1 MKRTVVG
8 LVTAVVAVLGL
19 AACGGGNGGSPL
31 SSGSGSGSGS
41 SGSGGNPTVTIGSGN
56 FAESELL
63 AQIYAGALRAKG
75 VTVKEHLDIGSREV
89 YFPALKDGSIDLI
102 PEYTGTLL
110 QYLNKSATQVSPPDV
125 YAALKQTLP
134 SGLTVLNMAAAQ
146 DSDAIVVTKQT
157 ADRYHAASIADLAS
171 HCGQL
176 TFGGPPEIQTRPDGL
191 PGFKK
196 HYNCVFGSFK
206 ALDAGGPLTVAALKN
221 GNVQAADIFT
231 TDPSIPDNGWVVLA
245 DPKNNFAAQNVV
257 PVLTAGKATTTVKNA
272 LNAVQA
278 KLDTTTL
285 AKLDAQ
291 LAGPTHPDA
300 STVAGN
306 WLKSVGL
313 G

>member
-1 MKRTVVG
+1 M
-8 LVTAVVAVLGL
+8 TATVAVLGL
-19 AACGGGNGGSPL
+19 AACGGSGGSPL
-31 SSGSGSGSGS
+31 SSGSGSSPS
-41 SGSGGNPTVTIGSGN
+41 NSGGGKTTITVGSGN
-56 FAESELL
+56 FAESQLL
-63 AQIYAGALRAKG
+63 AEIYAGALRAKG
-75 VTVKEHLDIGSREV
+75 VTVKEHQNIGSREV
-89 YFPALKDGSIDLI
+89 YFPALKDGSINLI

-110 QYLNKSATQVSPPDV
+110 QYLNKNATQVSSPDV
-125 YAALKQTLP
+125 YTALKQQLP
-134 SGLTVLNMAAAQ
+134 AGLTVLNMAAAE

-157 ADRYHAASIADLAS
+157 ADRYHAKSIADLAP

-176 TFGGPPEIQTRPDGL
+176 TFGGPSEIQTRPDGL

-196 HYNCVFGSFK
+196 NYNCVFGSFK
-206 ALDAGGPLTVAALKN
+206 PLDAGGPLSVAALKN
-221 GNVQAADIFT
+221 GDVQAADIFT
-231 TDPSIPDNGWVVLA
+231 TDPSIQANGWIVLA

-257 PVLTAGKATTTVKNA
+257 PVLAASKATPTVRDA

-291 LAGPTHPDA
+291 LGGPSHPDA
-300 STVAGN
+300 TTVAGN

>member
-8 LVTAVVAVLGL
+8 LVTATVAVLGL
-19 AACGGGNGGSPL
+19 AACGGSGGGTPL
-31 SSGSGSGSGS
+31 SSGSGSS
-41 SGSGGNPTVTIGSGN
+41 SSGGNNTTVTVGSGN
-56 FAESELL
+56 FSESELL
-63 AQIYAGALRAKG
+63 AEIYAGALRAKG
-75 VTVKEHLDIGSREV
+75 VTVKEHTDIGSREV
-89 YFPALKDGSIDLI
+89 YFPALKDGSINLI

-110 QYLNKSATQVSPPDV
+110 QYLNKNATQVSPSDV
-125 YAALKQTLP
+125 YTALKQTLP
-134 SGLTVLNMAAAQ
+134 AGLTVLNMAAAQ

-157 ADRYHAASIADLAS
+157 ADKYHAKSIADLAP

-196 HYNCVFGSFK
+196 NYNCVFGSFK
-206 ALDAGGPLTVAALKN
+206 PLDAGGPLTIGALKN

-231 TDPSIPDNGWVVLA
+231 TDSSIPANGWVVLA

-257 PVLTAGKATTTVKNA
+257 PVLASDKATPTVKDA

-278 KLDTTTL
+278 KLDTATL
-285 AKLDAQ
+285 AKLDAE
-291 LAGPTHPDA
+291 LAGPSHPDA

>member
-19 AACGGGNGGSPL
+19 SACGGSSNPL
-31 SSGSGSGSGS
+31 STGSASGTNS
-41 SGSGGNPTVTIGSGN
+41 SPSTITVGSGN
-56 FAESELL
+56 FSESQLL
-63 AQIYAGALRAKG
+63 AAIYAGALRAKG
-75 VTVKEHLDIGSREV
+75 VNVKQHDDIGSREV

-110 QYLNKSATQVSPPDV
+110 QYLNPKATQVSSPDV
-125 YAALKQTLP
+125 YTALQAQLP
-134 SGLTVLNMAAAQ
+134 SGLTALNMSAAQ
-146 DSDAIVVTKQT
+146 DSDAIVVTPQT
-157 ADRYHAASIADLAS
+157 AAKFHLKSIADLAP

-176 TFGGPPEIQTRPDGL
+176 TFGGPPELQTRADGL
-191 PGFKK
+191 PGFKA

-206 ALDAGGPLTVAALKN
+206 SLDAGGPLTVAALK
-221 GNVQAADIFT
+221 GGDVQAADIFT
-231 TDPSIPDNGWVVLA
+231 TDPSIPNNHWVVLA

-257 PVLTAGKATTTVKNA
+257 PVINASKADTKVKAA

-291 LAGPTHPDA
+291 LAGPSHPDA
-300 STVAGN
+300 STIAGN

>member
-8 LVTAVVAVLGL
+8 LVTATVAVLGL
-19 AACGGGNGGSPL
+19 AACGGSNGNPL
-31 SSGSGSGSGS
+31 SSGSGPSGAGGSGS
-41 SGSGGNPTVTIGSGN
+41 STTVTIGSGN
-56 FAESELL
+56 FAESQLL
-63 AQIYAGALRAKG
+63 AEIYAGALRAKG

-102 PEYTGTLL
+102 PEYSGTLL
-110 QYLNKSATQVSPPDV
+110 QYLNKNATQVAPPEV
-125 YAALKQTLP
+125 YTALKQALP

-146 DSDAIVVTKQT
+146 DSDAIVVTKKT
-157 ADRYHAASIADLAS
+157 ADQYHAKSIADLAS

-206 ALDAGGPLTVAALKN
+206 SLDAGGPLTVAALKN
-221 GNVQAADIFT
+221 GDVQAADIFT
-231 TDPSIPDNGWVVLA
+231 TDPSIPNNGWVVLA

-257 PVLTAGKATTTVKNA
+257 PVIASGKATSTVKNA

-291 LAGPTHPDA
+291 LADPSHPDA
-300 STVAGN
+300 ATVAGN

>member
-8 LVTAVVAVLGL
+8 LAAIVVAALGL
-19 AACGGGNGGSPL
+19 TACGSSGGGTPL
-31 SSGSGSGSGS
+31 SSGSGS
-41 SGSGGNPTVTIGSGN
+41 SGSGTNTTVTIGSGN
-56 FAESELL
+56 FTESELL

-75 VTVKEHLDIGSREV
+75 VTVNTHLDIGSREV

-110 QYLNKSATQVSPPDV
+110 QYLDKSATAVSSSDV
-125 YAALKQTLP
+125 YAALKKALP
-134 SGLTVLNMAAAQ
+134 QSLTALDMAQAQ
-146 DSDAIVVTKQT
+146 DSDAIVVTQQT
-157 ADRYHAASIADLAS
+157 ANKFHAKTIADLAP

-176 TFGGPPEIQTRPDGL
+176 TMGGPPELQTRPDGL

-196 HYNCVFGSFK
+196 NYNCVFGSFK
-206 ALDAGGPLTVAALKN
+206 SLDAGGPLTVAALKN

-231 TDPSIPDNGWVVLA
+231 TDASIQQNGWVVLG

-257 PVLTAGKATTTVKNA
+257 PVLAASKANPTVTAA

-278 KLDTTTL
+278 KLTTTVL
-285 AKLDAQ
+285 AGLDAQ
-291 LAGPTHPDA
+291 LSAASHPDT
-300 STVAGN
+300 STVAQN

>member
-8 LVTAVVAVLGL
+8 LVTATVAVLGL
-19 AACGGGNGGSPL
+19 AACGGGNGGNPL
-31 SSGSGSGSGS
+31 SSGSGS
-41 SGSGGNPTVTIGSGN
+41 SGSGSGNSTITVGSGN
-56 FAESELL
+56 FAESQLL
-63 AQIYAGALRAKG
+63 AEIYAGALRAKG
-75 VTVKEHLDIGSREV
+75 VKVSEHLNIGSREV
-89 YFPALKDGSIDLI
+89 YFPALKDGSINLI
-102 PEYTGTLL
+102 PEYSGTLL
-110 QYLNKSATQVSPPDV
+110 QYLNKNATQVSSPDV
-125 YAALKQTLP
+125 YSALKKTLP
-134 SGLTVLNMAAAQ
+134 AGLTMLNMAAAQ

-157 ADRYHAASIADLAS
+157 ADRYHAKSIADLAP

-196 HYNCVFGSFK
+196 NYNCVFGSFK
-206 ALDAGGPLTVAALKN
+206 PLDAGGPVTVAALKN

-231 TDPSIPDNGWVVLA
+231 TDPSIPNNGWVVLA

-257 PVLTAGKATTTVKNA
+257 PVLAASKATPTVRDA

-291 LAGPTHPDA
+291 LAGSSHPDA

>member
-8 LVTAVVAVLGL
+8 LVTAAVAVLGL
-19 AACGGGNGGSPL
+19 TACGGSGNGGNPL
-31 SSGSGSGSGS
+31 SA
-41 SGSGGNPTVTIGSGN
+41 GSGGGGSSSGGNVTITIGSGN
-56 FAESELL
+56 FTESKVLAEV
-63 AQIYAGALRAKG
+63 YAGALQAKG
-75 VTVKEHLDIGSREV
+75 IKVTTHLNIGSREV

-110 QYLNKSATQVSPPDV
+110 QYVDKTATQVSPDDV
-125 YAALKQTLP
+125 YTALKSKLP
-134 SGLTVLNMAAAQ
+134 SGLTALDKSDAQ
-146 DSDAIVVTKQT
+146 DSDAIVVTKAT
-157 ADRYHAASIADLAS
+157 AQQYHAQSIADLAP

-196 HYNCVFGSFK
+196 NYNCVFGNFK
-206 ALDAGGPLTVAALKN
+206 SLDAGGALTIAALKN

-231 TDPSIPDNGWVVLA
+231 TDPSIPANGWVVLK

-257 PVLTAGKATTTVKNA
+257 PIINSSKATPEVSAA

-278 KLDTTTL
+278 KLTTAVLTQ
-285 AKLDAQ
+285 LDA
-291 LAGPTHPDA
+291 AAAAPSHPDL
-300 STVAGN
+300 STVADN

>member
-8 LVTAVVAVLGL
+8 LVTATVAVLGL
-19 AACGGGNGGSPL
+19 AACGGSGGGTPL
-31 SSGSGSGSGS
+31 SSGSGSST
-41 SGSGGNPTVTIGSGN
+41 SGGNTTVTVGSGN
-56 FAESELL
+56 FSESELL
-63 AQIYAGALRAKG
+63 AEIYAGALRAKG
-75 VTVKEHLDIGSREV
+75 VTVKEHTDIGSREV
-89 YFPALKDGSIDLI
+89 YFPALKDGSINLI

-110 QYLNKSATQVSPPDV
+110 QYLNKSATQVSPSDV
-125 YAALKQTLP
+125 YTALKQTLP
-134 SGLTVLNMAAAQ
+134 AGLTVLNMAAAQ

-157 ADRYHAASIADLAS
+157 ADKYHAKSIADLAP

-196 HYNCVFGSFK
+196 NYNCVFGSFK
-206 ALDAGGPLTVAALKN
+206 SLDAGGPLTIGALKN
-221 GNVQAADIFT
+221 GDVQAADIFT
-231 TDPSIPDNGWVVLA
+231 TDSSIPDNGWVVLA

-257 PVLTAGKATTTVKNA
+257 PVLAADKATPTVKNA

-278 KLDTTTL
+278 KLDTATL
-285 AKLDAQ
+285 AKLDAE
-291 LAGPTHPDA
+291 LAGPSHPDA

>member
-8 LVTAVVAVLGL
+8 LVTATVAVLGL
-19 AACGGGNGGSPL
+19 AACGGSGGGTPL
-31 SSGSGSGSGS
+31 SSGSGSS
-41 SGSGGNPTVTIGSGN
+41 SSAGNTTVTVGSGN
-56 FAESELL
+56 FSESELL
-63 AQIYAGALRAKG
+63 AEIYAGALRAKG
-75 VTVKEHLDIGSREV
+75 VTVKERTDIGSREV
-89 YFPALKDGSIDLI
+89 YFPALKDGSINLI

-110 QYLNKSATQVSPPDV
+110 QYLNKSATQVSPSDV
-125 YAALKQTLP
+125 YTALKQTLP

-157 ADRYHAASIADLAS
+157 ADKYHAKSIADLAP

-196 HYNCVFGSFK
+196 NYNCVFGSFK
-206 ALDAGGPLTVAALKN
+206 ALDAGGPLTIGALKN
-221 GNVQAADIFT
+221 GDVQAADIFT
-231 TDPSIPDNGWVVLA
+231 TDSSIPDNGWVVLA

-257 PVLTAGKATTTVKNA
+257 PVLAADKATPTVKDA

-278 KLDTTTL
+278 KLDTATL
-285 AKLDAQ
+285 AKLDAE
-291 LAGPTHPDA
+291 LSGPSHPDA

>member
-8 LVTAVVAVLGL
+8 LVTATVAVLGL
-19 AACGGGNGGSPL
+19 TACGGSGGGTPL
-31 SSGSGSGSGS
+31 SSGSGSST
-41 SGSGGNPTVTIGSGN
+41 SGGNTTVTVGSGN
-56 FAESELL
+56 FSESELL
-63 AQIYAGALRAKG
+63 AEIYAGALRAKG
-75 VTVKEHLDIGSREV
+75 VTVKEHTDIGSREV
-89 YFPALKDGSIDLI
+89 YFPALKDGSINLI

-110 QYLNKSATQVSPPDV
+110 QYLNKSATQVSPSDV
-125 YAALKQTLP
+125 YTALKQTLP
-134 SGLTVLNMAAAQ
+134 AGLTVLNMAAAQ

-157 ADRYHAASIADLAS
+157 ADKYHAKSIADLAP

-196 HYNCVFGSFK
+196 NYNCVFGSFK
-206 ALDAGGPLTVAALKN
+206 SLDAGGPLTIGALKN
-221 GNVQAADIFT
+221 GDVQAADIFT
-231 TDPSIPDNGWVVLA
+231 TDSSIPDNGWVVLA

-257 PVLTAGKATTTVKNA
+257 PVLAADKATPTVKNA

-278 KLDTTTL
+278 KLDTATL
-285 AKLDAQ
+285 AKLDAE
-291 LAGPTHPDA
+291 LAGPSHPDA

>member
-8 LVTAVVAVLGL
+8 LVVTAAVAVLGL
-19 AACGGGNGGSPL
+19 SACGGSSGSPL
-31 SSGSGSGSGS
+31 SGS
-41 SGSGGNPTVTIGSGN
+41 SGSGATITIGSGN

-63 AQIYAGALRAKG
+63 AEIYTGALRANG
-75 VTVKEHLDIGSREV
+75 ITVKEHLDIGSREV
-89 YFPALKDGSIDLI
+89 YFPALKDGSINLI

-110 QYLNKSATQVSPPDV
+110 QYLNKDATQVSSPDV
-125 YAALKQTLP
+125 YTALKQVLP
-134 SGLTVLNMAAAQ
+134 SGLKVLNMADAQ
-146 DSDAIVVTKQT
+146 DSDAVVVTKAT
-157 ADRYHAASIADLAS
+157 ADKYHATSIADLAPN
-171 HCGQL
+171 CGKL
-176 TFGGPPEIQTRPDGL
+176 TFGGPPELQTRPDGL

-196 HYNCVFGSFK
+196 NYNCVFGNFK
-206 ALDAGGPLTVAALKN
+206 QLDAGGPLTVGALKN

-231 TDPSIPDNGWVVLA
+231 TDASIPNNGWVVLK

-257 PVLTAGKATTTVKNA
+257 PVISSAKATPEVMNA

-278 KLDTTTL
+278 KLDTATL
-285 AKLDAQ
+285 AKLDAT

-313 G
+313 A

>member
-8 LVTAVVAVLGL
+8 LVTATVAVLGL
-19 AACGGGNGGSPL
+19 AACGGGGSGSPL
-31 SSGSGSGSGS
+31 SSGSGSGS
-41 SGSGGNPTVTIGSGN
+41 SGSGGTVTVGSGN

-63 AQIYAGALRAKG
+63 AEIYAAALRAKG
-75 VTVKEHLDIGSREV
+75 VTVKEHTDIGSREV
-89 YFPALKDGSIDLI
+89 YFPALKDGSINLV

-110 QYLNKSATQVSPPDV
+110 QYLNKNATQVSSSDV
-125 YAALKQTLP
+125 YTALKAQLP
-134 SGLTVLNMAAAQ
+134 AGLTLLNMSQAQ
-146 DSDAIVVTKQT
+146 DSDAIVVTPAT
-157 ADRYHAASIADLAS
+157 AAKYHAKSIADLAP

-176 TFGGPPEIQTRPDGL
+176 IMGGPPELETRPDGL

-196 HYNCVFGSFK
+196 HYNCVFASLK
-206 ALDAGGPLTVAALKN
+206 PLDAGGPLTVAALKK
-221 GNVQAADIFT
+221 GDVQAADIFT
-231 TDPSIPDNGWVVLA
+231 TDPSIPTNHWVVLT

-257 PVLTAGKATTTVKNA
+257 PVISGKAATPQVKDA

-278 KLDTTTL
+278 KLTTPTL
-285 AKLDAQ
+285 AQLDAQ
-291 LAGPTHPDA
+291 LAAPSHPDA